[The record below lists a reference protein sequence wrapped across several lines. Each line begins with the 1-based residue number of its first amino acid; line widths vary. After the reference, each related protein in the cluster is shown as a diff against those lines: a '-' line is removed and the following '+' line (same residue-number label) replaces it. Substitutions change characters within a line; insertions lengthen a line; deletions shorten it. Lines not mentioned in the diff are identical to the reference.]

1 VSGLCRVFVGFIFN
15 EKTDENIIFVK
26 KITMAKFSQ
35 IIVSFCIL
43 FFSITQAQ
51 IKNTDPLYKT
61 IMSKDSL
68 FFSAGYNHCNISQM
82 ESLLSDTFEFYHD
95 KGGYEDR
102 KQFINDF
109 KTGLCKSP
117 ETYQLKRVLVGKST
131 EIYPMYKDG
140 KMYATIQNGDHLFYE
155 KVGNQAEKLVGEA
168 KFTHLWMLE
177 NAEWKLKNSL
187 SFNHHPK
194 QTTDSETMFD
204 NDQSMESWLKE
215 NSIPT
220 LGLGIIEGG
229 KLKQVKVFGDF
240 KKGIPA
246 PHDALFN
253 VASLTKPITAMV
265 ALRMISLGKW
275 KLDEPLDTYWT
286 DPDIINDPRHQK
298 LTTRIILSHQSGFP
312 NWRWMNTDKKL
323 NFQFDPGT
331 KYQYSG
337 EGFEYLRKA
346 LEKKFGKSL
355 DQLAQ
360 ELIFKPLKM
369 NHTNYIWDQATD
381 ASKFVT
387 GYNEKGEAYP
397 IEKIKTAN
405 AADDLH
411 TTVEDYGNFMAHV
424 MKGKNLKPEIF
435 KEMLKK
441 QVKVKENKYFGLGF
455 EVYDLG
461 NDEYALSH
469 GGADQGT
476 RCITIVLPNSGK
488 GIVIFTNVDDGYKV
502 YEKLVLHYLGEEGKK
517 IVEIETR

>member
-1 VSGLCRVFVGFIFN
+1 MTKILQRILPFFMLLMN
-15 EKTDENIIFVK
+15 MLHAQTEKTD
-26 KITMAKFSQ
+26 T
-35 IIVSFCIL
+35 
-43 FFSITQAQ
+43 
-51 IKNTDPLYKT
+51 LYKT
-61 IMSKDSL
+61 IMSRDSL
-68 FFSAGYNHCNISQM
+68 FFSKGYNTCNVNQM
-82 ESLLSDTFEFYHD
+82 ESMLSDSFEFYHD
-95 KGGYEDR
+95 KGGFEN
-102 KQFINDF
+102 KEKFIIDF
-109 KTGLCKSP
+109 KNGLCKSP
-117 ETYQLKRVLVGKST
+117 ETYQLKRVLVKKST

-140 KMYATIQNGDHLFYE
+140 KIYAAIQNGDHLFYE

-177 NAEWKLKNSL
+177 NTEWKLKNSL
-187 SFNHHPK
+187 SFDHHPK

-215 NSIPT
+215 NNIPT

-229 KLKQVKVFGDF
+229 KLKQVKVFGDN
-240 KKGIPA
+240 KKGISA
-246 PHDALFN
+246 PQNALFN
-253 VASLTKPITAMV
+253 VASLTKPVTAMV
-265 ALRMISLGKW
+265 ALRLISLGKW
-275 KLDEPLDTYWT
+275 KLDEPLDAYWI
-286 DPDIINDPRHQK
+286 DPDIIGDSRHQK

-369 NHTNYIWDQATD
+369 NNTNYIWDQATD
-381 ASKFVT
+381 EAKFVT
-387 GYNEKGEAYP
+387 GYNEKGEDYP
-397 IEKIKTAN
+397 IEKIKIAN

-411 TTVEDYGNFMAHV
+411 TTVEDYGNFMV
-424 MKGKNLKPEIF
+424 SIMKGKNLKPEIF
-435 KEMLKK
+435 QEMIKK

-461 NDEYALSH
+461 NGEYALSH

-476 RCITIVLPNSGK
+476 RCIAIVLPDSGK

-502 YEKLVLHYLGEEGKK
+502 YEKLVLYYLGEQGRK
-517 IVEIETR
+517 IIKIETK